1 MAPYY
6 RAGRS
11 PLATEETRRVI
22 AAVTEPIRAP
32 SGRLAVRPFPGE
44 LARGDSTWTVYLESR
59 PHPRGTGLRHNT
71 LQGRLHF
78 IDQSGLQRSTGWI
91 FAEWSDTDIIH
102 RFSEFSAAELWLL
115 LDSLA

>member
-1 MAPYY
+1 MQPSRNPSEPLPADSPY
-6 RAGRS
+6 GRS
-11 PLATEETRRVI
+11 L
-22 AAVTEPIRAP
+22 
-32 SGRLAVRPFPGE
+32 GE
-44 LARGDSTWTVYLESR
+44 LARGDSTWTVHLETR
-59 PHPRGTGLRHNT
+59 PHPRGTGLRNNT

-91 FAEWSDTDIIH
+91 FAEWSDADMVN